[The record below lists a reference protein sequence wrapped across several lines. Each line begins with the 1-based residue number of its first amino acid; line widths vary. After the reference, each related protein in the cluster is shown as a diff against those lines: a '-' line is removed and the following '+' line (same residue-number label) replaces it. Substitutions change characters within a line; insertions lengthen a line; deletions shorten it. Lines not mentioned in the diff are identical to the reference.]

1 MIDFVRLL
9 QIDCEIT
16 KFLVGYRRAR
26 ECFNCSL
33 WTGNTCFLKQLLSLS
48 KWISVPLISIGTV
61 LVNLKVMNH
70 IFSREVSI
78 ILYQSYT
85 NLFSSEKT
93 NKYFRTNRVFFEQF
107 NLIDSFI
114 LSSKF
119 SQDVEKSA
127 TMKPLFEL
135 SRYLNRLPRCKY
147 SKSP

>member
-48 KWISVPLISIGTV
+48 KWISVPLISVGTV

-78 ILYQSYT
+78 IPYQSYT

-107 NLIDSFI
+107 NLIDFVVKIQSGCR
-114 LSSKF
+114 
-119 SQDVEKSA
+119 EKSDNETA
-127 TMKPLFEL
+127 FWIIPISESVAEM
-135 SRYLNRLPRCKY
+135 
-147 SKSP
+147 

>member
-48 KWISVPLISIGTV
+48 KWISVPLISVGTV

-78 ILYQSYT
+78 IPYQSYT

-107 NLIDSFI
+107 NLIDFVVKIQSG
-114 LSSKF
+114 F
-119 SQDVEKSA
+119 SREKRDNETAFWIIPISESVA
-127 TMKPLFEL
+127 EM
-135 SRYLNRLPRCKY
+135 
-147 SKSP
+147 